1 MNIFEFVE
9 HISLEDQTRITPVI
23 RKQIIT
29 EYSLDQW
36 LRIARVFLKGLDKQH
51 SVPGKD
57 IQVLYDYL
65 AYHREWET
73 LTWEQQWRLV
83 SIIIENWQQ
92 MTCESRANLLI

>member
-9 HISLEDQTRITPVI
+9 HISLEDQTQITPVI

-36 LRIARVFLKGLDKQH
+36 LRITRIFLKGLDKTH
-51 SVPGKD
+51 TVSGKD

-65 AYHREWET
+65 TYHREWDK

-92 MTCESRANLLI
+92 LSCESRANLLL